1 VLPATNERVEQ
12 NTPRK
17 TNEEIRER
25 TAANVA
31 RYAGATP
38 GQIDRRLKELNQ
50 EWDIERTLEANAA
63 TLAFAGAILA
73 LTVNRKFAWVSALV
87 SGFLLQHALQGW
99 CPPVPMFRKLG
110 VRTTREIDEEKT
122 ALRIVRAD
130 FRPTPDPADALRQA
144 RRQ

>member
-1 VLPATNERVEQ
+1 MEQ
-12 NTPRK
+12 NTPRQANK
-17 TNEEIRER
+17 EIRER

-31 RYAGATP
+31 QYAGATP
-38 GQIDRRLKELNQ
+38 GQIDRRLKELDQ

-63 TLAFAGAILA
+63 TLALTGAILA
-73 LTVNRKFAWVSALV
+73 LTVNRKFAWVSAFV

-110 VRTTREIDEEKT
+110 VRTTREINEEKT
-122 ALRIVRAD
+122 ALRTMRAD
-130 FRPTPDPADALRQA
+130 FRSTPDPADALRQA